1 MRLVI
6 YLITFLLLSCSD
18 KQDTGVVVYARVGT
32 NTLTNKNIELSQ
44 DPKKANHETV
54 PFFIED
60 WVDQTVFLSAAKES
74 GLEKD
79 AGLIKKRNDYYEQ
92 LLVSSFVENEIT
104 PKIHVSNEDVRVYYD
119 KNRNQFLRDED
130 GVFVE
135 QYVVKNKK
143 VARELVSALKKNTTT
158 NDETIYKTTSGHIK
172 KGGFSKKIDMEL
184 FSKKKNVVGPL
195 IWGEDILV
203 LKVLNRYKSGSR
215 KGLEEVYDE
224 VYQRI
229 FKTRA
234 LTERTTLLDSLKK
247 TMNIYIN
254 PRYQ

>member
-1 MRLVI
+1 MRFVI
-6 YLITFLLLSCSD
+6 YFITFLLLSCSD
-18 KQDTGVVVYARVGT
+18 KQDPGAVVYARVGT

-44 DPKKANHETV
+44 DPKRANDETV
-54 PFFIED
+54 PFFVED

-92 LLVSSFVENEIT
+92 LLISSFVESEIT
-104 PKIHVSNEDVRVYYD
+104 PNVYISNEDVRMYYD

-135 QYVVKNKK
+135 QYVVKSRKD
-143 VARELVSALKKNTTT
+143 ARELVSALKKNTTT
-158 NDETIYKTTSGHIK
+158 NDETIKKTTSGNIK
-172 KGGFSKKIDMEL
+172 RGFFSKKIDMEL
-184 FSKKKNVVGPL
+184 FSKKKSVVGPI
-195 IWGEDILV
+195 IWGGDVLV
-203 LKVLNRYKSGSR
+203 LKVLNRYKKGNQ

-224 VYQRI
+224 IYQRI
-229 FKTRA
+229 FKTRM
-234 LTERTTLLDSLKK
+234 LMERTALLDSLKK
-247 TMNIYIN
+247 TMNTYIN